1 MAKNSKL
8 KASAAAKGPGKA
20 QIARIVLG
28 VLVVLNLAAAALVLY
43 PPGGSAEALEEDLVR
58 LQSQV
63 RQAKTRLDETKQHA
77 TAVEKG
83 RGAADEFLSKY
94 FVTRRTV
101 PSTMLTE
108 LNQIAQ
114 RAGIKDRGNAFSID
128 LIDGSETLGMVTITA
143 NFEGTYRNLLSFVR
157 EIDRSSSLLIIES
170 LNATPQQGTSILTV
184 AIKMEAFIR
193 EDAPLQVASQEAK
206 Q

>member
-1 MAKNSKL
+1 MAKNSKI
-8 KASAAAKGPGKA
+8 KATAAAKGINKA
-20 QIARIVLG
+20 QIARIALG
-28 VLVVLNLAAAALVLY
+28 VLVVLNLVAAGLVLY
-43 PPGGSAEALEEDLVR
+43 PPGGSAEALEQDLVR
-58 LQSQV
+58 LQAQV
-63 RQAKTRLDETKQHA
+63 RQAKTKLDESKQHSA
-77 TAVEKG
+77 AVEKG
-83 RGAADEFLSKY
+83 RGAADEFLGKY

-101 PSTMLTE
+101 PSTLLTE

-170 LNATPQQGTSILTV
+170 LNAAPQQGSNVLTV
-184 AIKMEAFIR
+184 AIKMEAFVR
-193 EDAPLQVASQEAK
+193 EDAPLQVASEEAAK
-206 Q
+206 

>member
-1 MAKNSKL
+1 MAKNSKI
-8 KASAAAKGPGKA
+8 KASVAAKGPGKA

-43 PPGGSAEALEEDLVR
+43 PPGGSAEALEQDLVR
-58 LQSQV
+58 LQAQV
-63 RQAKTRLDETKQHA
+63 RKDKARLEETKQHS

-108 LNQIAQ
+108 LNQNAQ

-193 EDAPLQVASQEAK
+193 EDAPLQVASQEATK
-206 Q
+206 